1 MLPQKSI
8 LLEVAP
14 PLLENGKASPTLHEF
29 SRYLCH
35 KETLCTVYREVLW
48 TGERRLALNSS
59 AKAA

>member
-29 SRYLCH
+29 SRYLGHNRRCVQGG
-35 KETLCTVYREVLW
+35 TLDWGEEACT
-48 TGERRLALNSS
+48 
-59 AKAA
+59 